1 MPFALDHRLALV
13 LYVVLLLAA
22 AAAIVIAWLRLL
34 PPEPEPFAISNES
47 MGRDDGDAF
56 AVFLLVNIT
65 LSLLLRT
72 PGVNTAALSVALT
85 KWLTPEWADHV
96 VRVGFIW
103 FGFIAGLASVYSVIR
118 KNPLRWPLVAGGVL
132 TLALWLSGP
141 YLVGAIRGAQ

>member
-85 KWLTPEWADHV
+85 KWHTPECADHV
-96 VRVGFIW
+96 VGVGF
-103 FGFIAGLASVYSVIR
+103 F
-118 KNPLRWPLVAGGVL
+118 
-132 TLALWLSGP
+132 
-141 YLVGAIRGAQ
+141 